1 MQQQGGLVA
10 IQQAAE
16 LRAVLEERL
25 DALDCHSGATED
37 DRRPVTLQFPDERQ
51 VMPER
56 FRGFVHN
63 DVPRCT
69 ACLACAK
76 DCPVDCIY
84 EGERMLYIHPDEC
97 VDCGACEPVCP
108 VEAIGEDENGVYRID
123 EDLCTSCMLCVDAC
137 PYEVIVENNR
147 TSMPIKCTNCGACVD
162 VCPRDA
168 IETV

>member
-1 MQQQGGLVA
+1 
-10 IQQAAE
+10 
-16 LRAVLEERL
+16 LRIEGR
-25 DALDCHSGATED
+25 
-37 DRRPVTLQFPDERQ
+37 FPAPGDYR
-51 VMPER
+51 
-56 FRGFVHN
+56 
-63 DVPRCT
+63 
-69 ACLACAK
+69 
-76 DCPVDCIY
+76 
-84 EGERMLYIHPDEC
+84 IHLCDQ
-97 VDCGACEPVCP
+97 CGACAEVCP